1 MAARTAHAPTL
12 ADVAEHLGVSRTTVS
27 NAYNRPD
34 QLSPT
39 LRERVLS
46 AARDLGYTGP
56 DPVARSLRRGKA
68 GSLGLVFDAR
78 LRYIFDDPAAVL
90 FLSGVAAGCEE
101 QGTGLALVPQ
111 LPEGAAEL
119 VRSALVDGYV
129 MFCTPENDERLEAV
143 RARGLP
149 YVLVDFSPYV
159 DGPRVNIDDRG
170 GARAVAQ
177 HLVDLGHRRFGLVV
191 PYEDGAT
198 DAADG
203 HRDLRPDAHRGPHA
217 LALLHPLRAPA
228 RLARP
233 DRRRRHRLGRACRSA
248 ARPRATRSPAIAPPR
263 ALLDRADRPTAI
275 ICLSDVLALGVMRAA
290 AGARHPRPPGP
301 ERRRLRRHRR
311 RERREAH
318 HRLPAAR
325 RQGRGG
331 RPPAHHRRRRR
342 RPAHQP
348 RGPRLQRTRPE
359 LNRPKGAHD
368 MLDMLVNARIA
379 RDLSARQFADGPRR
393 SARAAEPEADRAPRS
408 RPPRHRARPAPLADR
423 LEPAPRCAPQS

>member
-34 QLSPT
+34 QLSPA
-39 LRERVLS
+39 LRERVLA

-177 HLVDLGHRRFGLVV
+177 HLVDLGHRRFGLV
-191 PYEDGAT
+191 
-198 DAADG
+198 AALRGRRDRRRHG

-228 RLARP
+228 RLARA
-233 DRRRRHRLGRACRSA
+233 DRRRRHRLVERAGRQLARERRRDRLPRRRARCSTA
-248 ARPRATRSPAIAPPR
+248 PIARPRSSASPTCSPSASCA
-263 ALLDRADRPTAI
+263 
-275 ICLSDVLALGVMRAA
+275 
-290 AGARHPRPPGP
+290 PRPS
-301 ERRRLRRHRR
+301 
-311 RERREAH
+311 
-318 HRLPAAR
+318 AAS
-325 RQGRGG
+325 
-331 RPPAHHRRRRR
+331 AS
-342 RPAHQP
+342 P
-348 RGPRLQRTRPE
+348 RT
-359 LNRPKGAHD
+359 
-368 MLDMLVNARIA
+368 
-379 RDLSARQFADGPRR
+379 
-393 SARAAEPEADRAPRS
+393 
-408 RPPRHRARPAPLADR
+408 
-423 LEPAPRCAPQS
+423 

>member
-1 MAARTAHAPTL
+1 MAARPAHAPTL

-68 GSLGLVFDAR
+68 GSLGLVFDHR

-129 MFCTPENDERLEAV
+129 MFCTPEDDERLEAV

-159 DGPRVNIDDRG
+159 EGPRVNIDDRG
-170 GARAVAQ
+170 GARAAAQ
-177 HLVDLGHRRFGLVV
+177 HLVDLGHRRFGLVL
-191 PYEDGAT
+191 PYDDGAP
-198 DAADG
+198 DAATATEVSDPTQASDHTRWRCFIRYERLVG
-203 HRDLRPDAHRGPHA
+203 WRDPIVAAGVDWAGVPVGSSPESDAEAGYHA
-217 LALLHPLRAPA
+217 
-228 RLARP
+228 
-233 DRRRRHRLGRACRSA
+233 A
-248 ARPRATRSPAIAPPR
+248 A

-275 ICLSDVLALGVMRAA
+275 ICLSDVLALGVLHAA
-290 AGARHPRPPGP
+290 Q
-301 ERRRLRRHRR
+301 ERGIRV
-311 RERREAH
+311 
-318 HRLPAAR
+318 P
-325 RQGRGG
+325 Q
-331 RPPAHHRRRRR
+331 
-342 RPAHQP
+342 
-348 RGPRLQRTRPE
+348 
-359 LNRPKGAHD
+359 
-368 MLDMLVNARIA
+368 
-379 RDLSARQFADGPRR
+379 DLSVVGYDDISA
-393 SARAAEPEADRAPRS
+393 ARAAKLTTVYQPHAAKGEEAVRLLTSGGEDVVLPTELVVRASSGPS
-408 RPPRHRARPAPLADR
+408 
-423 LEPAPRCAPQS
+423 SS

>member
-12 ADVAEHLGVSRTTVS
+12 AAVAKHLGVSRTTVS

-68 GSLGLVFDAR
+68 GSLGLVFDHR

-177 HLVDLGHRRFGLVV
+177 HLVDLGHQRFGLVV

-198 DAADG
+198 DAETATEISDPT
-203 HRDLRPDAHRGPHA
+203 RTED
-217 LALLHPLRAPA
+217 
-228 RLARP
+228 
-233 DRRRRHRLGRACRSA
+233 RLGWRDPIVAAGIDWASVPVGSSPEGDAESGYRAA
-248 ARPRATRSPAIAPPR
+248 A

-275 ICLSDVLALGVMRAA
+275 VCLSDVLALGVMRAA
-290 AGARHPRPPGP
+290 QERGIRVPQDLSVVGYDDIAAAGTAK
-301 ERRRLRRHRR
+301 LTSV
-311 RERREAH
+311 
-318 HRLPAAR
+318 
-325 RQGRGG
+325 
-331 RPPAHHRRRRR
+331 
-342 RPAHQP
+342 HQP
-348 RGPRLQRTRPE
+348 HAAKGEEAVRLLTTGGDDVLLPTNLVVRASSGPVP
-359 LNRPKGAHD
+359 
-368 MLDMLVNARIA
+368 
-379 RDLSARQFADGPRR
+379 S
-393 SARAAEPEADRAPRS
+393 
-408 RPPRHRARPAPLADR
+408 
-423 LEPAPRCAPQS
+423 

>member
-1 MAARTAHAPTL
+1 MAARPSSAPTL
-12 ADVAEHLGVSRTTVS
+12 AAVAEHLGVSRTTVS

-68 GSLGLVFDAR
+68 GSLGLVFDHR

-170 GARAVAQ
+170 GASAVAQ

-198 DAADG
+198 DAQ
-203 HRDLRPDAHRGPHA
+203 
-217 LALLHPLRAPA
+217 
-228 RLARP
+228 
-233 DRRRRHRLGRACRSA
+233 
-248 ARPRATRSPAIAPPR
+248 RATEISDPTRTEDRTRWRCFIRHERLLGWRDPIDAAGVDWSGVPVGSSQGGDEESGYRAAAP
-263 ALLDRADRPTAI
+263 LLDRADRPTAI
-275 ICLSDVLALGVMRAA
+275 VCLSDVLALGVMRAA
-290 AGARHPRPPGP
+290 HERGIRIPQDLSVVGYDDIPAAGAAT
-301 ERRRLRRHRR
+301 LTTV
-311 RERREAH
+311 
-318 HRLPAAR
+318 
-325 RQGRGG
+325 
-331 RPPAHHRRRRR
+331 
-342 RPAHQP
+342 HQP
-348 RGPRLQRTRPE
+348 HAAKGEHAVRLLTTGGDDVVLPT
-359 LNRPKGAHD
+359 D
-368 MLDMLVNARIA
+368 LVV
-379 RDLSARQFADGPRR
+379 
-393 SARAAEPEADRAPRS
+393 RAS
-408 RPPRHRARPAPLADR
+408 SGPAP
-423 LEPAPRCAPQS
+423 S